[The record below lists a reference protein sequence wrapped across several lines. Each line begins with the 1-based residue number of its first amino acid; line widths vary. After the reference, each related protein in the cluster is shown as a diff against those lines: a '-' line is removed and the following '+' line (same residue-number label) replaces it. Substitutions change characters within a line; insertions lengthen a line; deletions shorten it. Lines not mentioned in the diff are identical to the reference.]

1 MEDLIVLVLIV
12 SVINFFYIR
21 ANNKMLA
28 ESVML
33 LARGT
38 DQTHEYIGEVQ
49 KTVNNILYNQS
60 NR

>member
-1 MEDLIVLVLIV
+1 MEDLIFLVLIV

-21 ANNKMLA
+21 ANNKLLA
-28 ESVML
+28 EYSML

-38 DQTHEYIGEVQ
+38 DQTHKYIGEVQ
-49 KTVNNILYNQS
+49 RTVNNISYDQS